1 MTVRQDGDGV
11 ARLRLAVVNDYE
23 VIVRGLAAM
32 LAGEASL
39 EVVELDCLLPVSQD
53 VHVALYDAFAMA
65 GMENSEI
72 DEIDEIVASERVGA
86 LVLYTWSASAQMVQE
101 ARRRGLRGVFA
112 KTDPVPT
119 LVAALHRAHAGEFVV
134 SEAFGEPVADEP
146 EGAARS
152 WPGREH
158 GLTPREAEVI
168 GLITQGLS
176 NQEIASRMYL
186 SINSI
191 KSYIRS
197 AYRTMG
203 VTTRAQAVLWGV
215 DHGLAP
221 HRLRVVIES

>member
-1 MTVRQDGDGV
+1 MTVQQDTDATGT
-11 ARLRLAVVNDYE
+11 LRLAVVNDYE

-32 LAGEASL
+32 LQGEPSL

-53 VHVALYDAFAMA
+53 VHVALYDAFAMP
-65 GMENSEI
+65 GMQDSDI
-72 DEIDEIVASERVGA
+72 DELVSSQRVGA
-86 LVLYTWSASAQMVQE
+86 LVLYTWNATSEVVHE
-101 ARRRGLRGVFA
+101 ARRRGLRGVLA
-112 KTDPVPT
+112 KTDTVSS

-134 SEAFGEPVADEP
+134 SESFEEPP
-146 EGAARS
+146 AAEDPTERT
-152 WPGREH
+152 WPGREQ
-158 GLTPREAEVI
+158 GLTAREAEVI

-176 NQEIASRMYL
+176 NQEIADRMYL

-215 DHGLAP
+215 DNGLAP
-221 HRLRVVIES
+221 HRLRVLVES